1 MNINQADLIR
11 GVISEVHQRINAGV
25 FDEEELYEGL
35 CVLCRMNSET
45 RSDAECETVADRA
58 HSVILSMV
66 NR

>member
-1 MNINQADLIR
+1 MNITQADLIR
-11 GVISEVHQRINAGV
+11 GVIIEVHQRVSAGC

-45 RSDAECETVADRA
+45 RTDAECETVADRA

>member
-1 MNINQADLIR
+1 MNITQAGLIR
-11 GVISEVHQRINAGV
+11 GVIIEVRERIAAGC

-66 NR
+66 N

>member
-11 GVISEVHQRINAGV
+11 SVLPEVHQRVSAGC

-66 NR
+66 RR